1 MHLGLLNSFDQFF
14 EPLVLGGQLALQL
27 IHDIGLSRVRLDSLR
42 PNILGRLA
50 LEVKRLD
57 PFGLI
62 ASSRLLT

>member
-1 MHLGLLNSFDQFF
+1 MDLGLLNSFDQFF

>member
-1 MHLGLLNSFDQFF
+1 MDLGLLNSFDQFF
-14 EPLVLGGQLALQL
+14 EPLVLGDQLALQL